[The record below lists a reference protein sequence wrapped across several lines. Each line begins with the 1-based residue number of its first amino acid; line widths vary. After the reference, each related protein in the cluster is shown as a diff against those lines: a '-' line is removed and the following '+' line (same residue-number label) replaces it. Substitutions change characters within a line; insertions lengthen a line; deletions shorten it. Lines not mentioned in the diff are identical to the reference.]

1 MTFTPPSIPYPIGQL
16 FVTSIPSISVF
27 AFFFSEIKRH
37 VQTTWIRQNDERVA
51 SDIPRQYVQ
60 LNALSAIL
68 NHIHVIFISRV
79 FRVALFAPL
88 VDLLQ

>member
-1 MTFTPPSIPYPIGQL
+1 M
-16 FVTSIPSISVF
+16 TSIPSISVF

-60 LNALSAIL
+60 LTALSAIL
-68 NHIHVIFISRV
+68 NHIHVMIFISRV

-88 VDLLQ
+88 VDLLR